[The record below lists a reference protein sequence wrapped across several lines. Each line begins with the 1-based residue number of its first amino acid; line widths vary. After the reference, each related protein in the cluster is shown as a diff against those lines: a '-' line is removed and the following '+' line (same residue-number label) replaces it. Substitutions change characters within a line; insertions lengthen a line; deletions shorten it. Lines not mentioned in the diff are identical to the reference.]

1 MAIFYNKTQRPVNPG
16 DAESAKKWYPRVK
29 TLSLATEKEVARL
42 ISDETTLNPKEAE
55 MALAQMSKVALNLL
69 KSGRSV
75 RLGDWGSIS
84 VTVSAKGADTEEDC
98 GPKNITKV
106 VPHVK
111 FSKEFLASL
120 QQATFQ
126 SVETMEKKVKTSTS
140 GSQNGGQG
148 SQGGNDDGG
157 GDVNE

>member
-1 MAIFYNKTQRPVNPG
+1 MAIFYNKTQRSCNPS
-16 DAESAKKWYPRVK
+16 DENAVLKWYPRVK
-29 TLSLATEKEVARL
+29 TLNQASEKEVARM

-55 MALAQMSKVALNLL
+55 MALAQMSKVALILL

-120 QQATFQ
+120 QQVTFQ
-126 SVETMEKKVKTSTS
+126 NADTMEKKTKKP
-140 GSQNGGQG
+140 NGTT
-148 SQGGNDDGG
+148 D
-157 GDVNE
+157 GDVTPSGDVTE

>member
-29 TLSLATEKEVARL
+29 TLSLASEKEVARM

-55 MALAQMSKVALNLL
+55 MALAQMSKVALILL

-84 VTVSAKGADTEEDC
+84 VTVSAKGADTEEEC

-106 VPHVK
+106 VPHMK

-120 QQATFQ
+120 QQVSFQ
-126 SVETMEKKVKTSTS
+126 SVETMEKITRPSSTQPS
-140 GSQNGGQG
+140 T
-148 SQGGNDDGG
+148 GG
-157 GDVNE
+157 GDYNPDVTE